1 MRRLLPL
8 LAVLLL
14 STPPGQAQEK
24 RGEMDEATK
33 KATAK
38 ALEWLKERQNS
49 DGSFSDGAY
58 AHNTAITA
66 YAMLAFMSQGHL
78 PNQGQYGP
86 EVAKAARFLVA
97 SQRLSKN
104 PNP

>member
-1 MRRLLPL
+1 MRRLVLSVLASMIFLVPL
-8 LAVLLL
+8 AR
-14 STPPGQAQEK
+14 AQEK
-24 RGEMDEATK
+24 RVEMDDATK

-38 ALEWLKERQNS
+38 AIAWLKDRQNV

-66 YAMLAFMSQGHL
+66 YAMIAFMSQGHL
-78 PNQGQYGP
+78 PNQGEYGP

-97 SQRLSKN
+97 S
-104 PNP
+104 